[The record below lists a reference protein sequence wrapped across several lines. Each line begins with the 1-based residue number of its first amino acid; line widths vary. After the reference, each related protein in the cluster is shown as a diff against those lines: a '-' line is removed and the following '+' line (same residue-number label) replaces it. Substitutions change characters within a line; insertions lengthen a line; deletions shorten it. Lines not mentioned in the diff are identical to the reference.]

1 MIEGVE
7 IRGGAGEF
15 EAAVIAIVLDRM
27 ANEELAAQSGVV
39 PSGSGLPP
47 WVRAVPQE
55 TPFPNPGGRQSGWY
69 VRS

>member
-7 IRGGAGEF
+7 IRGGADEF

-27 ANEELAAQSGVV
+27 ANEELAAQSGVA
-39 PSGSGLPP
+39 PSGPGLPP
-47 WVRAVPQE
+47 WVRALPQE
-55 TPFPNPGGRQSGWY
+55 IPFPNPGGRQSGWY